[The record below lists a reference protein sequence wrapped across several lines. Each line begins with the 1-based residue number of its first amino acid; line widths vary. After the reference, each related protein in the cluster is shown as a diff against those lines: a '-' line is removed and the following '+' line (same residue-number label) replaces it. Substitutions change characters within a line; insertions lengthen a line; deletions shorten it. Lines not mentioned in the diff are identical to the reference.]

1 MKESILFDEF
11 WSHPNKLL
19 ENHIKNM
26 ISVGDE
32 ELDKQVKLYHDIAKL
47 KNNFQ
52 IYIRDTSSDK
62 LDKNHSFLSA
72 YFFLLNSKFDE
83 IPTLFGFLA
92 IVSHHGDAVNL
103 MTLARDANK
112 FFKNSKE
119 LEYWEEVANAAKN
132 IEVYSGLSTK
142 KDEFLDRVEKLRQ
155 YLILL
160 QYRYKFTYED
170 FINFK
175 SLYSNLVYSDKF
187 EAIFNEP
194 RQENKQIPLCELE
207 QYISKLAE
215 KSDDEKPNKRDTF
228 RNFVLNN
235 FDENYKLFTLTAPT
249 GYGKTLTALNFTLKF
264 NKSRIIYTLPFTSI
278 IDQTYDIIAKIYKN
292 SDISVSK
299 AHHKTTID
307 EENLTEEDR
316 YSKIKFLM
324 ESFSGEINVTTL
336 YQLIFALFG
345 NKNKDNVKFNQL
357 KNSVVII
364 DEAQAIPYNFRK
376 DFILL
381 CEIISQRLGTIFIFM
396 SATMPVIKS
405 ENFKEISNLEYFSKQ
420 DRYVIKWLDIGGE
433 EGFLEKICE
442 TARDK
447 NTLVVVNTIKKAQ
460 ELFVKLK
467 DKFSCFCLNGYMYD
481 EHKRATIEAVK
492 RAINT
497 NKDDPLASKILLIST
512 QSIEAG
518 VDLDFDVGFREVS
531 PISSII
537 QTAGRVNRHFGKIR
551 GELYVFPEI
560 SKFTNLIYGDL
571 YKVSGAILEDF
582 RRKEVRESEILE
594 ISNSFFQKVS
604 AQLERDMDES
614 DIGKRIKKLEFE
626 DINEEIKKVMDD
638 NCKQT
643 LIIEAKENFI
653 KDFEAEIFEIKN
665 TKNNESTDTK
675 KNKFDIRDLLKNH
688 IRKLSK
694 FSINVTFKD
703 MDKLTPNLKQI
714 RGLKDMFYLPFGS
727 PYFYSTDYGL
737 KKDTNLDITDEV
749 FD

>member
-26 ISVGDE
+26 ISPSDE

-52 IYIRDTSSDK
+52 IYIRDTSNDK
-62 LDKNHSFLSA
+62 LDKNHSLLSA

-83 IPTLFGFLA
+83 IPTIFGFLA
-92 IVSHHGDAVNL
+92 IVSHHGDILNL
-103 MTLARDANK
+103 DRLVREDNK
-112 FFKNSKE
+112 FLGDNFENSKE
-119 LEYWEEVANAAKN
+119 LKYWDEVADAAKN
-132 IEVYSGLSTK
+132 IKIYSRLSTS
-142 KDEFLDRVEKLRQ
+142 KDEFLKKAMSLQIFSCR
-155 YLILL
+155 LI
-160 QYRYKFTYED
+160 YRNFTYKD
-170 FINFK
+170 FIDFK

-187 EAIFNEP
+187 EAIFNTP
-194 RQENKQIPLCELE
+194 KQETKDIPIDVLE
-207 QYISKLAE
+207 
-215 KSDDEKPNKRDTF
+215 SDIQSLPPNKKRDEF
-228 RNFVLNN
+228 RKFVLNN

-249 GYGKTLTALNFTLKF
+249 GYGKTLTALNFALKF
-264 NKSRIIYTLPFTSI
+264 NKSRIIYALPFTSI
-278 IDQTYDIIAKIYKN
+278 IDQTYDIIVKIYEN

-307 EENLTEEDR
+307 EENLTEDDR

-364 DEAQAIPYNFRK
+364 DEAQAIPYKFRK

-420 DRYVIKWLDIGGE
+420 DRYVIKWLDVSGE
-433 EGFLEKICE
+433 DGLLEKICE
-442 TARDK
+442 TASDK

-460 ELFVKLK
+460 ELFVKLR

-481 EHKRATIEAVK
+481 DHKRAVIEAV
-492 RAINT
+492 RCAIDKS
-497 NKDDPLASKILLIST
+497 KDDPLASKILLIST

-518 VDLDFDVGFREVS
+518 VDLDFNVGFREVS

-537 QTAGRVNRHFGKIR
+537 QTAGRVNRHFGEIR

-571 YKVSGAILEDF
+571 QKVSKAILEIF
-582 RRKEVRESEILE
+582 KQREVRESEILE
-594 ISNSFFQKVS
+594 ISNLYFQKIS
-604 AQLERDMDES
+604 DQLENLYIES
-614 DIGKRIKKLEFE
+614 EIKKLEFE
-626 DINEEIKKVMDD
+626 NINQKIEEIMKD
-638 NCKQT
+638 NHKQT

-665 TKNNESTDTK
+665 SPNDEFT
-675 KNKFDIRDLLKNH
+675 IRDILKNH

-694 FSINVTFKD
+694 FSINVTLKD
-703 MDKLTPNLKQI
+703 KEKLLPNLRQI

-727 PYFYSTDYGL
+727 SYFYSDDYGL

>member
-26 ISVGDE
+26 ISPDDD

-52 IYIRDTSSDK
+52 IYIRDTSNDK
-62 LDKNHSFLSA
+62 LDKNHSLLSA

-92 IVSHHGDAVNL
+92 IVSHHGDVVNL
-103 MTLARDANK
+103 MTLAREANK
-112 FFKNSKE
+112 FFKNQKE
-119 LEYWEEVANAAKN
+119 LEQWDEVAGAAKN
-132 IEVYSGLSTK
+132 IKIYSELSTK
-142 KDEFLDRVEKLRQ
+142 KDEFLDRAEKLRQ
-155 YLILL
+155 YLVLS
-160 QYRYKFTYED
+160 QYRHKFTYED

-175 SLYSNLVYSDKF
+175 SLYSNLIYSDKF
-187 EAIFNEP
+187 EAIFSMPKQQSKDIPIDVLESDIQNLPPNE
-194 RQENKQIPLCELE
+194 
-207 QYISKLAE
+207 
-215 KSDDEKPNKRDTF
+215 KRDAF

-249 GYGKTLTALNFTLKF
+249 GYGKTLTALNFALKF
-264 NKSRIIYTLPFTSI
+264 NKPRIIYALPFTSI
-278 IDQTYDIIAKIYKN
+278 IDQTYDIVAKIYKN
-292 SDISVSK
+292 SDILVSK
-299 AHHKTTID
+299 AHHKTTIG
-307 EENLTEEDR
+307 EENLTDEDR

-405 ENFKEISNLEYFSKQ
+405 ENFKEISNLDYFSKQ

-433 EGFLEKICE
+433 DELLEKICE
-442 TARDK
+442 AASDK

-460 ELFVKLK
+460 ELFTKLR

-481 EHKRATIEAVK
+481 DHKRATIEAV
-492 RAINT
+492 RCAID
-497 NKDDPLASKILLIST
+497 KSKVDPLASKILLIST

-537 QTAGRVNRHFGKIR
+537 QTAGRVNRHFR
-551 GELYVFPEI
+551 ATSGELYVFPEI

-571 YKVSGAILEDF
+571 YKVSGAILSDF
-582 RRKEVRESEILE
+582 KQKEVRESKILE
-594 ISNSFFQKVS
+594 ISNLYFQKIS
-604 AQLERDMDES
+604 NQLENLH
-614 DIGKRIKKLEFE
+614 IKSEIEKLEFE
-626 DINEEIKKVMDD
+626 NINQKIEDIMND
-638 NCKQT
+638 NYKQT
-643 LIIEAKENFI
+643 IIIEPEENFI
-653 KDFEAEIFEIKN
+653 KDFEAKIFEIKN
-665 TKNNESTDTK
+665 SPNE
-675 KNKFDIRDLLKNH
+675 KFTIRDLFKNH

-694 FSINVTFKD
+694 FSINVALKD
-703 MDKLTPNLKQI
+703 MNKLMPNLKQI
-714 RGLKDMFYLPFGS
+714 NGLKDMFYLPFGS
-727 PYFYSTDYGL
+727 SYFYSAECGL

>member
-1 MKESILFDEF
+1 MMKESILFDEF

-26 ISVGDE
+26 ISPNDE
-32 ELDKQVKLYHDIAKL
+32 ELDRQVKLYHDIAKL

-52 IYIRDTSSDK
+52 IYIRDTSNDK
-62 LDKNHSFLSA
+62 LDKNHSLLSA

-83 IPTLFGFLA
+83 ILTLFGFLA
-92 IVSHHGDAVNL
+92 IVSHHGDVVNL
-103 MTLARDANK
+103 MTLAREANK
-112 FFKNSKE
+112 FFKNQKE
-119 LEYWEEVANAAKN
+119 LEQWDEVASAAKN
-132 IEVYSGLSTK
+132 IKIYSGLSTK
-142 KDEFLDRVEKLRQ
+142 KDEFLDRAEKLRQ
-155 YLILL
+155 YLVLS
-160 QYRYKFTYED
+160 QYRDKFTYED

-175 SLYSNLVYSDKF
+175 SLYSNLIYSDKF
-187 EAIFNEP
+187 EAIFSMPKQQTKDIPIGVLESDIKNLPPNE
-194 RQENKQIPLCELE
+194 
-207 QYISKLAE
+207 
-215 KSDDEKPNKRDTF
+215 KRDAF

-235 FDENYKLFTLTAPT
+235 FDKERKLFTLTAPT
-249 GYGKTLTALNFTLKF
+249 GYGKTLTALNFALKF
-264 NKSRIIYTLPFTSI
+264 NKSRIIYALPFTSI
-278 IDQTYDIIAKIYKN
+278 IDQTYDIVAKIYKN
-292 SDISVSK
+292 SDILVSK
-299 AHHKTTID
+299 AHHKTTIG

-405 ENFKEISNLEYFSKQ
+405 ENFKEISNLDYFSKQ

-433 EGFLEKICE
+433 DELLEKICE
-442 TARDK
+442 AASDK

-460 ELFVKLK
+460 ELFTKLR

-481 EHKRATIEAVK
+481 DHKRATIEAV
-492 RAINT
+492 RCAIG
-497 NKDDPLASKILLIST
+497 KSKVDPLASKILLIST

-518 VDLDFDVGFREVS
+518 VDLDFDIGFREVS

-537 QTAGRVNRHFGKIR
+537 QTAGRVNRHFGATR

-571 YKVSGAILEDF
+571 YKVSGAILSDLKQ
-582 RRKEVRESEILE
+582 KEVQESEILE
-594 ISNSFFQKVS
+594 ISNLYFQKIS
-604 AQLERDMDES
+604 NQLENLH
-614 DIGKRIKKLEFE
+614 IKSEIEKLEFE
-626 DINEEIKKVMDD
+626 NINQKIEDIMND
-638 NCKQT
+638 NYKQT
-643 LIIEAKENFI
+643 IIIEPEENFI
-653 KDFEAEIFEIKN
+653 KDFEAKIFEIKN
-665 TKNNESTDTK
+665 SPNE
-675 KNKFDIRDLLKNH
+675 KFTIRDLFKNH

-694 FSINVTFKD
+694 FSINVTLKD
-703 MDKLTPNLKQI
+703 MNKLMPNLKQI
-714 RGLKDMFYLPFGS
+714 DGLKDMFYLPFGS
-727 PYFYSTDYGL
+727 SYFYSAEYGL

>member
-26 ISVGDE
+26 ISAGDE

-52 IYIRDTSSDK
+52 IYIRDTSNDK
-62 LDKNHSFLSA
+62 LDKNHSLLSA

-103 MTLARDANK
+103 MMLAREANK

-132 IEVYSGLSTK
+132 TQVYFGLSTK
-142 KDEFLDRVEKLRQ
+142 KDEFLDRAEKIRQ

-187 EAIFNEP
+187 EAIFSIP
-194 RQENKQIPLCELE
+194 KQEIKDIPIGVLE
-207 QYISKLAE
+207 
-215 KSDDEKPNKRDTF
+215 SDIQTLPPNKKRDEF

-235 FDENYKLFTLTAPT
+235 FDENHKLFTLTAPT
-249 GYGKTLTALNFTLKF
+249 GYGKTLTALNFALKF
-264 NKSRIIYTLPFTSI
+264 NKSRIIYVLPFTSI

-381 CEIISQRLGTIFIFM
+381 CEIISRRLGTIFIFM

-420 DRYVIKWLDIGGE
+420 DRYVIKWLDISGE
-433 EGFLEKICE
+433 EDLLKKICE

-460 ELFVKLK
+460 ELFAKLR

-481 EHKRATIEAVK
+481 DHKHATIEAVR

-497 NKDDPLASKILLIST
+497 NKNDPLASKILLIST

-537 QTAGRVNRHFGKIR
+537 QTAGRVNRHFGEIR

-571 YKVSGAILEDF
+571 QKVSKAILEIF
-582 RRKEVRESEILE
+582 KQREVRESEILE
-594 ISNSFFQKVS
+594 ISNFYFQKIS
-604 AQLERDMDES
+604 DQLENLYIQSE
-614 DIGKRIKKLEFE
+614 IKKLEFE
-626 DINEEIKKVMDD
+626 NINHKIEEVMKD
-638 NCKQT
+638 NHKQT
-643 LIIEAKENFI
+643 LIIEPEENFI
-653 KDFEAEIFEIKN
+653 KDFEAKIIEIKN
-665 TKNNESTDTK
+665 SQNNEFT
-675 KNKFDIRDLLKNH
+675 IRDILKNH

-703 MDKLTPNLKQI
+703 KEKLLPNLRQI

-727 PYFYSTDYGL
+727 SYFYSADYGL
-737 KKDTNLDITDEV
+737 KKDINLDITDEV

>member
-26 ISVGDE
+26 ISPNDE
-32 ELDKQVKLYHDIAKL
+32 ELDRQVKLYHDIAKL

-52 IYIRDTSSDK
+52 IYIRDTSNDK
-62 LDKNHSFLSA
+62 LDKNHSLLSA

-83 IPTLFGFLA
+83 VPTIFGFLA
-92 IVSHHGDAVNL
+92 IVSHHGDVVNL
-103 MTLARDANK
+103 MTLAREANK
-112 FFKNSKE
+112 FFKNQKE
-119 LEYWEEVANAAKN
+119 LEQWDELAGAAKN
-132 IEVYSGLSTK
+132 IKIYSGLSTK
-142 KDEFLDRVEKLRQ
+142 KDEFLDRAEKLRQ
-155 YLILL
+155 YLVLS
-160 QYRYKFTYED
+160 QYRHKFTYED

-175 SLYSNLVYSDKF
+175 SLYSNLIYSDKF
-187 EAIFNEP
+187 EAIFSMPKQQTKNIPIDVLESDIQNLSPNE
-194 RQENKQIPLCELE
+194 
-207 QYISKLAE
+207 
-215 KSDDEKPNKRDTF
+215 KRDAF

-249 GYGKTLTALNFTLKF
+249 GYGKTLTALNFALKF
-264 NKSRIIYTLPFTSI
+264 NKPRIIYALPFTSI
-278 IDQTYDIIAKIYKN
+278 IDQTYDIVAKIYKN
-292 SDISVSK
+292 SDILVSK
-299 AHHKTTID
+299 AHHKTTIG

-405 ENFKEISNLEYFSKQ
+405 ENFKEISNLDYFSKQ

-433 EGFLEKICE
+433 DELLEKICE
-442 TARDK
+442 AASDK

-460 ELFVKLK
+460 ELFAKLR
-467 DKFSCFCLNGYMYD
+467 DKFNCFCLNGYMYD
-481 EHKRATIEAVK
+481 DHKRATIEAV
-492 RAINT
+492 RCAV
-497 NKDDPLASKILLIST
+497 NKSKVDPLASKILLIST

-518 VDLDFDVGFREVS
+518 VDLDFDIGFREVS

-537 QTAGRVNRHFGKIR
+537 QTAGRVNRHFGATR
-551 GELYVFPEI
+551 GELYVFSEI

-571 YKVSGAILEDF
+571 YKVSGAILGDLKQ
-582 RRKEVRESEILE
+582 KEVRESEILE
-594 ISNSFFQKVS
+594 ISNLYFQKIS
-604 AQLERDMDES
+604 NQLENLH
-614 DIGKRIKKLEFE
+614 IKSEIEKLEFE
-626 DINEEIKKVMDD
+626 NINQKIEDIMND
-638 NCKQT
+638 NYKQT
-643 LIIEAKENFI
+643 IIIEPEENFI
-653 KDFEAEIFEIKN
+653 KDFEAKIFEIKN
-665 TKNNESTDTK
+665 SPNE
-675 KNKFDIRDLLKNH
+675 KFTIRDLFKNH

-694 FSINVTFKD
+694 FSINVALKD
-703 MDKLTPNLKQI
+703 MNKLMPNLKQI
-714 RGLKDMFYLPFGS
+714 NGLKDMFYLPFGS
-727 PYFYSTDYGL
+727 SYFYSAECGL
-737 KKDTNLDITDEV
+737 KKDTNLDITDEI

>member
-26 ISVGDE
+26 ISPDDDE
-32 ELDKQVKLYHDIAKL
+32 LGKQVKLYHDIAKL

-52 IYIRDTSSDK
+52 IYIRDTSNDK
-62 LDKNHSFLSA
+62 LDKNHSLLSA

-83 IPTLFGFLA
+83 VPTLFGFLA
-92 IVSHHGDAVNL
+92 IVSHHGNVVNL
-103 MTLARDANK
+103 MTLAREANK
-112 FFKNSKE
+112 FFKNQKE
-119 LEYWEEVANAAKN
+119 LEQWDEVAGAAKN
-132 IEVYSGLSTK
+132 IKIYSGLSTK
-142 KDEFLDRVEKLRQ
+142 KDEFLDRAEKLRQ
-155 YLILL
+155 YLVLS
-160 QYRYKFTYED
+160 QYRHKFTYED

-175 SLYSNLVYSDKF
+175 SLYSNLIYSDKF
-187 EAIFNEP
+187 EAIFSMP
-194 RQENKQIPLCELE
+194 KQQTKDMPIDVLE
-207 QYISKLAE
+207 ASIKNLP
-215 KSDDEKPNKRDTF
+215 PNKKRDVF

-235 FDENYKLFTLTAPT
+235 FGENYKLFTLTAPT
-249 GYGKTLTALNFTLKF
+249 GYGKTLTALNFALKF
-264 NKSRIIYTLPFTSI
+264 NKPRIIYALPFTSI
-278 IDQTYDIIAKIYKN
+278 IDQTYDIVAKIYKN
-292 SDISVSK
+292 SDILVSK

-405 ENFKEISNLEYFSKQ
+405 ENFKEISNLDYFSKQ

-433 EGFLEKICE
+433 DELLEKICE
-442 TARDK
+442 AASDK

-460 ELFVKLK
+460 ELFAKLR
-467 DKFSCFCLNGYMYD
+467 DKFNCFCLNGYMYD
-481 EHKRATIEAVK
+481 DHKRATIEAV
-492 RAINT
+492 RCAV
-497 NKDDPLASKILLIST
+497 NKSKVDPLASKILLIST

-537 QTAGRVNRHFGKIR
+537 QTAGRINRHFGATR

-571 YKVSGAILEDF
+571 YKVSGAILSDLKQ
-582 RRKEVRESEILE
+582 KEVRESEILE
-594 ISNSFFQKVS
+594 ISNLFFQKIS
-604 AQLERDMDES
+604 NQLENLH
-614 DIGKRIKKLEFE
+614 IKSEIEKLEFE
-626 DINEEIKKVMDD
+626 NINQKIEDIMND
-638 NCKQT
+638 NYKQT
-643 LIIEAKENFI
+643 IIIEPKENFI
-653 KDFEAEIFEIKN
+653 KDFEAKIFEIKN
-665 TKNNESTDTK
+665 SPNE
-675 KNKFDIRDLLKNH
+675 KFTIRDLFKNH

-694 FSINVTFKD
+694 FSINVALKD
-703 MDKLTPNLKQI
+703 MNKLMLNLKQI
-714 RGLKDMFYLPFGS
+714 NGLKDMFYLPFGLS
-727 PYFYSTDYGL
+727 YFYSAECGL

>member
-26 ISVGDE
+26 ISAGDE

-52 IYIRDTSSDK
+52 IYIRDTSNDK
-62 LDKNHSFLSA
+62 LDKNHSLLSA
-72 YFFLLNSKFDE
+72 YFFILNSKFDE

-103 MTLARDANK
+103 MTLAREANK

-132 IEVYSGLSTK
+132 TQVYSGLSIK
-142 KDEFLDRVEKLRQ
+142 KDEFLYRAERLRQ

-160 QYRYKFTYED
+160 QYRYKFTYSD

-187 EAIFNEP
+187 EAIFSMP
-194 RQENKQIPLCELE
+194 KQETKNIPIDALEGNIKTLPPNK
-207 QYISKLAE
+207 
-215 KSDDEKPNKRDTF
+215 KRDTF

-235 FDENYKLFTLTAPT
+235 FGENHKLFTLTAPT
-249 GYGKTLTALNFTLKF
+249 GYGKTLTALNFALKF

-307 EENLTEEDR
+307 EENLTEDDR

-345 NKNKDNVKFNQL
+345 NKNKDNVKFNRL

-433 EGFLEKICE
+433 EGLLEKICE

-571 YKVSGAILEDF
+571 QKVSKAILEIF
-582 RRKEVRESEILE
+582 KQREVRESEILE
-594 ISNSFFQKVS
+594 ISNLYFQKIS
-604 AQLERDMDES
+604 DQLENLYIQSE
-614 DIGKRIKKLEFE
+614 IKKLEFE
-626 DINEEIKKVMDD
+626 NINQKIEEIMDD

-653 KDFEAEIFEIKN
+653 KNFEAKILEIKN
-665 TKNNESTDTK
+665 SQNDEFT
-675 KNKFDIRDLLKNH
+675 IRDLLKNY

-694 FSINVTFKD
+694 FSINVTLKD
-703 MDKLTPNLKQI
+703 KEKLTPNLKQI

-727 PYFYSTDYGL
+727 YYFYSADYGL
-737 KKDTNLDITDEV
+737 KKDTNLDTLDEV

>member
-26 ISVGDE
+26 ISPDE
-32 ELDKQVKLYHDIAKL
+32 DELGKQVKLYHDIAKL

-52 IYIRDTSSDK
+52 IYIRDTSNDK
-62 LDKNHSFLSA
+62 LDKNHSLLSA

-92 IVSHHGDAVNL
+92 IVSHHGNVVNL
-103 MTLARDANK
+103 MTLAREANK
-112 FFKNSKE
+112 FFKNQKE
-119 LEYWEEVANAAKN
+119 LEQWEEVAGAAKN
-132 IEVYSGLSTK
+132 IKIYSGLSTK
-142 KDEFLDRVEKLRQ
+142 KDEFLDRAKKLRQ
-155 YLILL
+155 YLVLS
-160 QYRYKFTYED
+160 QYRHKFTYED

-175 SLYSNLVYSDKF
+175 NIYSNLIYSDKF
-187 EAIFNEP
+187 EAIFSMPKQESKDIPIDVLESDIQNLSPNE
-194 RQENKQIPLCELE
+194 
-207 QYISKLAE
+207 
-215 KSDDEKPNKRDTF
+215 KRDAF
-228 RNFVLNN
+228 RKFVLNN
-235 FDENYKLFTLTAPT
+235 FDEERKLFTLTAPT
-249 GYGKTLTALNFTLKF
+249 GYGKTLTALNFALKF
-264 NKSRIIYTLPFTSI
+264 NKPRIIYALPFTSI
-278 IDQTYDIIAKIYKN
+278 IDQTYDIVAKIYKS
-292 SDISVSK
+292 SDILVTK

-307 EENLTEEDR
+307 EENLTKEDR

-381 CEIISQRLGTIFIFM
+381 CEIISQRLDTIFIFM

-405 ENFKEISNLEYFSKQ
+405 ENFKEISNLDYFTKQ

-433 EGFLEKICE
+433 YELLEKICE
-442 TARDK
+442 AASDK

-460 ELFVKLK
+460 ELFTKLR
-467 DKFSCFCLNGYMYD
+467 DKFNCFCLNGYMYD
-481 EHKRATIEAVK
+481 DHKRATIEAV
-492 RAINT
+492 RCAID
-497 NKDDPLASKILLIST
+497 KSKVDPLASKILLIST

-518 VDLDFDVGFREVS
+518 VDLDFDIGFREVS

-537 QTAGRVNRHFGKIR
+537 QTAGRVNRHFGATR

-571 YKVSGAILEDF
+571 YKVSGTILGDLKQ
-582 RRKEVRESEILE
+582 KEVQESEILE
-594 ISNSFFQKVS
+594 ISNLYFQKIS
-604 AQLERDMDES
+604 NQLENLH
-614 DIGKRIKKLEFE
+614 IKSEIEKLEFE
-626 DINEEIKKVMDD
+626 NINQKIEDIMND
-638 NCKQT
+638 NYKQT
-643 LIIEAKENFI
+643 IIIEPEENFI
-653 KDFEAEIFEIKN
+653 KDFEAKIFEIKN
-665 TKNNESTDTK
+665 SPNE
-675 KNKFDIRDLLKNH
+675 KFTIRDLFKNH
-688 IRKLSK
+688 IRKLPE
-694 FSINVTFKD
+694 FSINIALKD
-703 MDKLTPNLKQI
+703 MNKLMPNLKQI
-714 RGLKDMFYLPFGS
+714 NGLKDMFYLPFGS
-727 PYFYSTDYGL
+727 SYFYSAECGL

>member
-1 MKESILFDEF
+1 MMKEPILFDEF

-26 ISVGDE
+26 ISPDDDE
-32 ELDKQVKLYHDIAKL
+32 LGKQVKLFHDIAKL
-47 KNNFQ
+47 KNHFQ
-52 IYIRDTSSDK
+52 IYIRDTSNDK
-62 LDKNHSFLSA
+62 LDKNHSLLSA

-83 IPTLFGFLA
+83 ISTLFGFLA
-92 IVSHHGDAVNL
+92 IVSHHGDVVNL
-103 MTLARDANK
+103 MTLAREANK
-112 FFKNSKE
+112 FFKNQKE
-119 LEYWEEVANAAKN
+119 LERWDEVANATKN
-132 IEVYSGLSTK
+132 IKIYSGLSTK
-142 KDEFLDRVEKLRQ
+142 KDEFLDRAEKLRQ
-155 YLILL
+155 YLVLS
-160 QYRYKFTYED
+160 QYRHKFTYED

-175 SLYSNLVYSDKF
+175 SLYSNLIYSDKF
-187 EAIFNEP
+187 EAIFSMAKQQTKDIPIDVLESDIQNLPPNE
-194 RQENKQIPLCELE
+194 
-207 QYISKLAE
+207 
-215 KSDDEKPNKRDTF
+215 KRDTF

-249 GYGKTLTALNFTLKF
+249 GYGKTLTALNFALKF
-264 NKSRIIYTLPFTSI
+264 NKSRIIYALPFTSI
-278 IDQTYDIIAKIYKN
+278 IDQTYDIVAKIYKN
-292 SDISVSK
+292 SDILVSK
-299 AHHKTTID
+299 AHHKTTIG
-307 EENLTEEDR
+307 EENLTKEDR

-405 ENFKEISNLEYFSKQ
+405 ENFKEISNLDYFSKQ

-433 EGFLEKICE
+433 DELLEKICE
-442 TARDK
+442 TASDK

-460 ELFVKLK
+460 ELFTKLR

-481 EHKRATIEAVK
+481 DHKRATIEAV
-492 RAINT
+492 RCAID
-497 NKDDPLASKILLIST
+497 KSKVDPLASKILLIST

-518 VDLDFDVGFREVS
+518 VDLDFDIGFREVS

-537 QTAGRVNRHFGKIR
+537 QTAGRVNRHFGEIC

-571 YKVSGAILEDF
+571 YKVSGAILSDLKQ
-582 RRKEVRESEILE
+582 KEVRESEILE
-594 ISNSFFQKVS
+594 ISNLYFQKIS
-604 AQLERDMDES
+604 NQLENLH
-614 DIGKRIKKLEFE
+614 IKSEIEKLEFE
-626 DINEEIKKVMDD
+626 NINQKIEDIMND
-638 NCKQT
+638 NYKQT
-643 LIIEAKENFI
+643 LIIEPEENFI
-653 KDFEAEIFEIKN
+653 KNFEAKIFEIKN
-665 TKNNESTDTK
+665 SPNE
-675 KNKFDIRDLLKNH
+675 KFTIRDLFKNH

-694 FSINVTFKD
+694 FSINVTLKD
-703 MDKLTPNLKQI
+703 MNKLMPNLKQI
-714 RGLKDMFYLPFGS
+714 NGLKDIFYLPFGS
-727 PYFYSTDYGL
+727 SYFYSAECGL
-737 KKDTNLDITDEV
+737 KKDTNLDIEDEV

>member
-26 ISVGDE
+26 ISADDE
-32 ELDKQVKLYHDIAKL
+32 ELSKQVKLFHDIAKL

-52 IYIRDTSSDK
+52 IYIRDTSNDK
-62 LDKNHSFLSA
+62 LDKNHSLLSA

-92 IVSHHGDAVNL
+92 IVSHHGDVVNL
-103 MTLARDANK
+103 MTLAREANK
-112 FFKNSKE
+112 FFKNQKE
-119 LEYWEEVANAAKN
+119 LEQWDEVANAAKN
-132 IEVYSGLSTK
+132 IKIYSGLSTK

-155 YLILL
+155 YLILS
-160 QYRYKFTYED
+160 QYRHKFTYED

-175 SLYSNLVYSDKF
+175 SLYSNLIYSDKF
-187 EAIFNEP
+187 EAIFSMPRRESKDIPIDVLESDIKNLPPNE
-194 RQENKQIPLCELE
+194 
-207 QYISKLAE
+207 
-215 KSDDEKPNKRDTF
+215 KRDAF
-228 RNFVLNN
+228 RKFVLNN
-235 FDENYKLFTLTAPT
+235 FDKERKLFTLTAPT
-249 GYGKTLTALNFTLKF
+249 GYGKTLTALNFALKF
-264 NKSRIIYTLPFTSI
+264 NKSRIIYALPFTSI
-278 IDQTYDIIAKIYKN
+278 IDQTYDIVVKIYKN
-292 SDISVSK
+292 SDILVSK

-307 EENLTEEDR
+307 EENLTKEDR

-405 ENFKEISNLEYFSKQ
+405 ENFKEISNLDYFSKQ

-433 EGFLEKICE
+433 DELLEKICE
-442 TARDK
+442 SASDK

-460 ELFVKLK
+460 ELFTKLR

-481 EHKRATIEAVK
+481 DHKRATIEAV
-492 RAINT
+492 RCAID
-497 NKDDPLASKILLIST
+497 KSKVDPLASKILLIST

-518 VDLDFDVGFREVS
+518 VDLDFDIGFREVS

-537 QTAGRVNRHFGKIR
+537 QTAGRVNRHFGEIC

-571 YKVSGAILEDF
+571 YKVSGTILSDLKQ
-582 RRKEVRESEILE
+582 KEVRESEILE
-594 ISNSFFQKVS
+594 ISNLYFQKIS
-604 AQLERDMDES
+604 NQLENLH
-614 DIGKRIKKLEFE
+614 IKSEIEKLEFE
-626 DINEEIKKVMDD
+626 NINQKIEDIMND
-638 NCKQT
+638 NYKQT
-643 LIIEAKENFI
+643 LIIEPEENFI
-653 KDFEAEIFEIKN
+653 KDFEAKIFEIKN
-665 TKNNESTDTK
+665 SPNE
-675 KNKFDIRDLLKNH
+675 KFTIRDLFKNH

-694 FSINVTFKD
+694 FSINVALKD
-703 MDKLTPNLKQI
+703 MNKLMPNLKQI
-714 RGLKDMFYLPFGS
+714 NGLKDMFYLPFGS
-727 PYFYSTDYGL
+727 SYFYSAECGL

>member
-19 ENHIKNM
+19 EDHIKNM
-26 ISVGDE
+26 ISPGDE

-52 IYIRDTSSDK
+52 IYIRDTSNDK

-83 IPTLFGFLA
+83 IPTIFGFLA
-92 IVSHHGDAVNL
+92 IVSHHSDAINL

-119 LEYWEEVANAAKN
+119 LEYWDEVAGAAKN
-132 IEVYSGLSTK
+132 INIYLGLSTK
-142 KDEFLDRVEKLRQ
+142 KDEFLDRAEKLRQ

-160 QYRYKFTYED
+160 QYKHKFTYED

-187 EAIFNEP
+187 EAIFSMP
-194 RQENKQIPLCELE
+194 KQETKDIPVDVLE
-207 QYISKLAE
+207 
-215 KSDDEKPNKRDTF
+215 SDIKTLPPNKKRDEF

-235 FDENYKLFTLTAPT
+235 FDKNFKLFTLTAPT
-249 GYGKTLTALNFTLKF
+249 GYGKTLTALNFALKF
-264 NKSRIIYTLPFTSI
+264 NKSRIIYALPFTSI
-278 IDQTYDIIAKIYKN
+278 IDQTYGIIAKIYKN

-307 EENLTEEDR
+307 EENLTEDDR

-405 ENFKEISNLEYFSKQ
+405 ENFKEISNLDYFSKQ
-420 DRYVIKWLDIGGE
+420 DRYVIKWLDISGE
-433 EGFLEKICE
+433 EELLEKICE

-447 NTLVVVNTIKKAQ
+447 NTLVVVNTIEKAQ
-460 ELFVKLK
+460 ELFVKLR
-467 DKFSCFCLNGYMYD
+467 DKFTCFCLNGYMYD
-481 EHKRATIEAVK
+481 DHKRATIEAV
-492 RAINT
+492 RCAIDKS
-497 NKDDPLASKILLIST
+497 KDDPLASKILLIST

-537 QTAGRVNRHFGKIR
+537 QTAGRVNRHFGEIS

-571 YKVSGAILEDF
+571 YKVSGTILEDF

-594 ISNSFFQKVS
+594 ISNLYFQKIS
-604 AQLERDMDES
+604 NQLENLYIES
-614 DIGKRIKKLEFE
+614 EIKKLEFE
-626 DINEEIKKVMDD
+626 NINQKIEEIMDD

-643 LIIEAKENFI
+643 LIIEPEANFI
-653 KDFEAEIFEIKN
+653 KDFEDKILEIKN
-665 TKNNESTDTK
+665 SPNDEFT
-675 KNKFDIRDLLKNH
+675 IRDILKNH

-694 FSINVTFKD
+694 FSINVTLKD
-703 MDKLTPNLKQI
+703 KEKLLPNLRQI

-727 PYFYSTDYGL
+727 SYFYSDDYGL

>member
-1 MKESILFDEF
+1 MMKESILFDEF

-19 ENHIKNM
+19 EHHIKNM
-26 ISVGDE
+26 ISPDDDE
-32 ELDKQVKLYHDIAKL
+32 LGKQVKLYHDIAKL

-52 IYIRDTSSDK
+52 IYIRDTSNDK
-62 LDKNHSFLSA
+62 LDKNHSLLSA

-83 IPTLFGFLA
+83 ILTLFGFLA
-92 IVSHHGDAVNL
+92 IVSHHGDVVNL
-103 MTLARDANK
+103 MTLAREANK
-112 FFKNSKE
+112 FFKNQKE
-119 LEYWEEVANAAKN
+119 LEQWDEVAGAAKN
-132 IEVYSGLSTK
+132 IKIYSGLSTK
-142 KDEFLDRVEKLRQ
+142 KDEFLDRAEKLRQ
-155 YLILL
+155 YLVLS
-160 QYRYKFTYED
+160 QYRHKFTYED

-175 SLYSNLVYSDKF
+175 SLYSNLIYSDKF
-187 EAIFNEP
+187 EAIFSMPKQQTKNIPIDVLESDIQNLSPNE
-194 RQENKQIPLCELE
+194 
-207 QYISKLAE
+207 
-215 KSDDEKPNKRDTF
+215 KRDAF

-249 GYGKTLTALNFTLKF
+249 GYGKTLTALNFALKF
-264 NKSRIIYTLPFTSI
+264 NKPRIIYALPFTSI
-278 IDQTYDIIAKIYKN
+278 IDQTYDIVAKIYKN
-292 SDISVSK
+292 SDILVSK
-299 AHHKTTID
+299 AHHKTTIG

-405 ENFKEISNLEYFSKQ
+405 EKFKEISNLDYFSKQ

-433 EGFLEKICE
+433 DELLEKICE
-442 TARDK
+442 AASDK

-460 ELFVKLK
+460 ELFAKLR
-467 DKFSCFCLNGYMYD
+467 DKFNCFCLNGYMYD
-481 EHKRATIEAVK
+481 DHKRATIEAV
-492 RAINT
+492 RCAID
-497 NKDDPLASKILLIST
+497 KSKVDPLASKILLIST

-518 VDLDFDVGFREVS
+518 VDLDFDIGFREVS

-537 QTAGRVNRHFGKIR
+537 QTAGRVNRHFGATR

-571 YKVSGAILEDF
+571 YKVSGAILSDLKQ
-582 RRKEVRESEILE
+582 KEVQESEILE
-594 ISNSFFQKVS
+594 ISNLYFQKIS
-604 AQLERDMDES
+604 NQLENLH
-614 DIGKRIKKLEFE
+614 IKSEIEKLEFE
-626 DINEEIKKVMDD
+626 NINQKIEDIMND
-638 NCKQT
+638 NYKQT
-643 LIIEAKENFI
+643 IIIEPEENFI
-653 KDFEAEIFEIKN
+653 KDFEAKIFEIKN
-665 TKNNESTDTK
+665 SPNE
-675 KNKFDIRDLLKNH
+675 KFTIRDLFKNH

-694 FSINVTFKD
+694 FSINVALKD
-703 MDKLTPNLKQI
+703 MNKLMPNLKQI
-714 RGLKDMFYLPFGS
+714 NGLKDMFYLPFGS
-727 PYFYSTDYGL
+727 SYFYSAECGL
-737 KKDTNLDITDEV
+737 KKDTNLDIEDEV

>member
-1 MKESILFDEF
+1 MKESILFNEF

-26 ISVGDE
+26 IFAGDE

-52 IYIRDTSSDK
+52 IYIRDTSNDK

-112 FFKNSKE
+112 FFKNLKE

-132 IEVYSGLSTK
+132 TQVYSGLSTK
-142 KDEFLDRVEKLRQ
+142 KDEFLDRAEKLRQ

-160 QYRYKFTYED
+160 QYRYKFTYSD

-187 EAIFNEP
+187 EAIFNTP
-194 RQENKQIPLCELE
+194 KQETKDIPIDVLE
-207 QYISKLAE
+207 
-215 KSDDEKPNKRDTF
+215 SDIQSLPPNKKRDEF

-249 GYGKTLTALNFTLKF
+249 GYGKTLTALNFALKF
-264 NKSRIIYTLPFTSI
+264 NKSRIIYALPFTSI

-299 AHHKTTID
+299 AHHKTTIG
-307 EENLTEEDR
+307 EENLTKEDR

-324 ESFSGEINVTTL
+324 ESFSGEINITTL

-420 DRYVIKWLDIGGE
+420 DRYVIKWLDISGE
-433 EGFLEKICE
+433 EGLLEKICE

-460 ELFVKLK
+460 ELFVKLR
-467 DKFSCFCLNGYMYD
+467 DKFTCFCLNGYMYD
-481 EHKRATIEAVK
+481 DHKRATIEAV
-492 RAINT
+492 RCAIDKS
-497 NKDDPLASKILLIST
+497 KDDPLASKILLIST

-537 QTAGRVNRHFGKIR
+537 QTAGRVNRHFGEIS

-571 YKVSGAILEDF
+571 YKVSGTILEDF

-594 ISNSFFQKVS
+594 ISNLYFQKIS
-604 AQLERDMDES
+604 NQLENLYIES
-614 DIGKRIKKLEFE
+614 EIKKLEFE
-626 DINEEIKKVMDD
+626 NINQKIEEIMDD

-643 LIIEAKENFI
+643 LIIEPEANFI
-653 KDFEAEIFEIKN
+653 KDFEDKILEIKN
-665 TKNNESTDTK
+665 SSNGEFT
-675 KNKFDIRDLLKNH
+675 IRDLLKNH

-703 MDKLTPNLKQI
+703 KEKLTPNLKQI

-727 PYFYSTDYGL
+727 YYFYSTDYGL

>member
-26 ISVGDE
+26 ISPNDE
-32 ELDKQVKLYHDIAKL
+32 ELDRQVKLYHDIAKL

-52 IYIRDTSSDK
+52 IYIRDTSNDK
-62 LDKNHSFLSA
+62 LDKNHSLLSA

-83 IPTLFGFLA
+83 VPTIFGFLA
-92 IVSHHGDAVNL
+92 IVSHHGDVVNL
-103 MTLARDANK
+103 MTLAREANK
-112 FFKNSKE
+112 FFKNQKE
-119 LEYWEEVANAAKN
+119 LEQWDELAGAAKN
-132 IEVYSGLSTK
+132 IKIYSGLSTK
-142 KDEFLDRVEKLRQ
+142 KDEFLDRAEKLRQ
-155 YLILL
+155 YLVLS
-160 QYRYKFTYED
+160 QYRHKFTYED

-175 SLYSNLVYSDKF
+175 SLYSNLIYSDKF
-187 EAIFNEP
+187 EAIFSMPKQQTKNIPIDVLESDIQNLSPNE
-194 RQENKQIPLCELE
+194 
-207 QYISKLAE
+207 
-215 KSDDEKPNKRDTF
+215 KRDAF

-249 GYGKTLTALNFTLKF
+249 GYGKTLTALNFALKF
-264 NKSRIIYTLPFTSI
+264 NKPRIIYALPFTSI
-278 IDQTYDIIAKIYKN
+278 IDQTYDIVAKIYKN
-292 SDISVSK
+292 SDILVSK
-299 AHHKTTID
+299 AHHKTTIG

-405 ENFKEISNLEYFSKQ
+405 ENFKEISNLDYFSKQ

-433 EGFLEKICE
+433 DELLEKICE
-442 TARDK
+442 AASDK

-460 ELFVKLK
+460 ELFTKLR

-481 EHKRATIEAVK
+481 DHKRATIEAV
-492 RAINT
+492 RCAV
-497 NKDDPLASKILLIST
+497 NKSKVDPLASKILLIST

-518 VDLDFDVGFREVS
+518 VDLDFDIGFREVS

-537 QTAGRVNRHFGKIR
+537 QTAGRVNRHFGATR
-551 GELYVFPEI
+551 GELYVFSEI

-571 YKVSGAILEDF
+571 YKVSGAILGDLKQ
-582 RRKEVRESEILE
+582 KEVRESEILE
-594 ISNSFFQKVS
+594 ISNLYFQKIS
-604 AQLERDMDES
+604 NQLENLH
-614 DIGKRIKKLEFE
+614 IKSEIEKLEFE
-626 DINEEIKKVMDD
+626 NINQKIEDIMND
-638 NCKQT
+638 NYKQT
-643 LIIEAKENFI
+643 IIIEPEENFI
-653 KDFEAEIFEIKN
+653 KDFEAKIFEIKN
-665 TKNNESTDTK
+665 SPNE
-675 KNKFDIRDLLKNH
+675 KFTIRDLFKNH
-688 IRKLSK
+688 IRKLPE
-694 FSINVTFKD
+694 FSINVALKD
-703 MDKLTPNLKQI
+703 MNKLMPNLKQI
-714 RGLKDMFYLPFGS
+714 NGLKDMFYLPFGS
-727 PYFYSTDYGL
+727 SYFYSAECGL
-737 KKDTNLDITDEV
+737 KKDTNLDITDEI

>member
-26 ISVGDE
+26 ISPDDDE
-32 ELDKQVKLYHDIAKL
+32 LGKQVKLYHDIAKL

-52 IYIRDTSSDK
+52 IYIRDTSNDK
-62 LDKNHSFLSA
+62 LDKNHSLLSA

-92 IVSHHGDAVNL
+92 IVSHHGNVVNL
-103 MTLARDANK
+103 MTLAREANK
-112 FFKNSKE
+112 FFKNQKE
-119 LEYWEEVANAAKN
+119 LEQWEEVAGAAKN
-132 IEVYSGLSTK
+132 IKIYSGLSTK
-142 KDEFLDRVEKLRQ
+142 KDEFLDRAEKLRQ
-155 YLILL
+155 YLVLS
-160 QYRYKFTYED
+160 QYRDKFTYED

-175 SLYSNLVYSDKF
+175 SLYSNLIYSDKF
-187 EAIFNEP
+187 EAIFGIPKQESKDIPIDVLESDIKNLPPNE
-194 RQENKQIPLCELE
+194 
-207 QYISKLAE
+207 
-215 KSDDEKPNKRDTF
+215 KRDAF

-235 FDENYKLFTLTAPT
+235 FDKERKLFTLTAPT
-249 GYGKTLTALNFTLKF
+249 GYGKTLTALNFALKF
-264 NKSRIIYTLPFTSI
+264 NKPRIIYALPFTSI
-278 IDQTYDIIAKIYKN
+278 IDQTYDIVAKIYKS
-292 SDISVSK
+292 SDILVSK
-299 AHHKTTID
+299 AHHKTMIG
-307 EENLTEEDR
+307 EENLTQEDR

-376 DFILL
+376 DFVLL

-405 ENFKEISNLEYFSKQ
+405 ENFKEISNLDYFSKQ

-433 EGFLEKICE
+433 DELLEKICE
-442 TARDK
+442 AASDK

-460 ELFVKLK
+460 ELFTKLRN
-467 DKFSCFCLNGYMYD
+467 KFSCFCLNGYMYD
-481 EHKRATIEAVK
+481 DHKRATIEAV
-492 RAINT
+492 RCAID
-497 NKDDPLASKILLIST
+497 KSKVDPLASKILLIST

-518 VDLDFDVGFREVS
+518 VDLDFDIGFREVS

-537 QTAGRVNRHFGKIR
+537 QTAGRVNRHFGATR

-571 YKVSGAILEDF
+571 YKVSGAILSDLKQ
-582 RRKEVRESEILE
+582 KEVQESEILE
-594 ISNSFFQKVS
+594 ISNLYFQKIS
-604 AQLERDMDES
+604 NQLENLH
-614 DIGKRIKKLEFE
+614 IKSEIEKLEFE
-626 DINEEIKKVMDD
+626 NINQKIEDIMND
-638 NCKQT
+638 NHKQT
-643 LIIEAKENFI
+643 LIIEPEENFI
-653 KDFEAEIFEIKN
+653 KDFEAKIFEIKN
-665 TKNNESTDTK
+665 SPNE
-675 KNKFDIRDLLKNH
+675 KFTIRDLFKNH

-694 FSINVTFKD
+694 FSINVTLKD
-703 MDKLTPNLKQI
+703 MNKLMPNLKQI
-714 RGLKDMFYLPFGS
+714 NGLKDMFYLPFGS
-727 PYFYSTDYGL
+727 SYFYSAEYGL

>member
-26 ISVGDE
+26 ISPSDE

-52 IYIRDTSSDK
+52 IYIRDTSNDK
-62 LDKNHSFLSA
+62 LDKNHSLLSA

-92 IVSHHGDAVNL
+92 IVSHHGDVLNL
-103 MTLARDANK
+103 DRLVREDNK
-112 FFKNSKE
+112 FLGDNFENSKE
-119 LEYWEEVANAAKN
+119 LEYWNEVADTAKN
-132 IEVYSGLSTK
+132 IKIYSGLSTK
-142 KDEFLDRVEKLRQ
+142 KDKFLDKVEKLRQ
-155 YLILL
+155 YLILS

-187 EAIFNEP
+187 EAIFSMP
-194 RQENKQIPLCELE
+194 KQKTKDIPIDVLE
-207 QYISKLAE
+207 SDIQSLPPSK
-215 KSDDEKPNKRDTF
+215 KRDEF
-228 RNFVLNN
+228 RKFVLNN
-235 FDENYKLFTLTAPT
+235 FDENHKLFTLTAPT
-249 GYGKTLTALNFTLKF
+249 GYGKTLTALNFALKF

-307 EENLTEEDR
+307 EKNLTEEDR

-357 KNSVVII
+357 KNSVIII

-381 CEIISQRLGTIFIFM
+381 CEIISQRLDTIFVFM

-405 ENFKEISNLEYFSKQ
+405 ENFKEISNLDYFSKQ

-433 EGFLEKICE
+433 DGLLEKICE

-460 ELFVKLK
+460 ELFVKLR
-467 DKFSCFCLNGYMYD
+467 DKFTCFCLNGYMHD
-481 EHKRATIEAVK
+481 EHKRATIEAV
-492 RAINT
+492 RCAIDKS
-497 NKDDPLASKILLIST
+497 KDDPLASKILLIST

-518 VDLDFDVGFREVS
+518 VDLDFNVGFREVS

-537 QTAGRVNRHFGKIR
+537 QTAGRVNRHFGEIR

-571 YKVSGAILEDF
+571 QKVSKAILEIF
-582 RRKEVRESEILE
+582 KQREVRESKILE
-594 ISNSFFQKVS
+594 ISNLYFQKIS
-604 AQLERDMDES
+604 NQLENLYIQSE
-614 DIGKRIKKLEFE
+614 IKKLEFE
-626 DINEEIKKVMDD
+626 NINQKIEEIMDD

-643 LIIEAKENFI
+643 LIIESKENFI
-653 KDFEAEIFEIKN
+653 KNFEAKILEIKN
-665 TKNNESTDTK
+665 SQNDEFT
-675 KNKFDIRDLLKNH
+675 IRDLLKNH

-694 FSINVTFKD
+694 FSINVTLKD
-703 MDKLTPNLKQI
+703 KEKLLPNLRQI

-727 PYFYSTDYGL
+727 SYFYSDDYGL

>member
-1 MKESILFDEF
+1 MMKESILFDEF

-26 ISVGDE
+26 ISPDDE
-32 ELDKQVKLYHDIAKL
+32 ELDRQVKLYHDIAKL

-52 IYIRDTSSDK
+52 IYIRDTSNDK
-62 LDKNHSFLSA
+62 LDKNHSLLSA
-72 YFFLLNSKFDE
+72 YFFLLNSKFDD

-92 IVSHHGDAVNL
+92 IVSHHGDVVNL
-103 MTLARDANK
+103 MTLAREANK
-112 FFKNSKE
+112 FFKNQKE
-119 LEYWEEVANAAKN
+119 LEQWDEVAGTAKN
-132 IEVYSGLSTK
+132 IKIYSGLSTK
-142 KDEFLDRVEKLRQ
+142 KDEFLDRAKKLRQ
-155 YLILL
+155 YLVLS
-160 QYRYKFTYED
+160 QYRHKFTYED

-175 SLYSNLVYSDKF
+175 SLYSNLIYSDKF
-187 EAIFNEP
+187 EAIFSMP
-194 RQENKQIPLCELE
+194 KQQTKNIPIDVLE
-207 QYISKLAE
+207 
-215 KSDDEKPNKRDTF
+215 SDIQNLPPNKKRDAF

-235 FDENYKLFTLTAPT
+235 FDKERKLFTLTAPT
-249 GYGKTLTALNFTLKF
+249 GYGKTLTALNFALKF
-264 NKSRIIYTLPFTSI
+264 NKSRIIYALPFTSI
-278 IDQTYDIIAKIYKN
+278 IDQTYDIVAKIYKN
-292 SDISVSK
+292 SDILVSK
-299 AHHKTTID
+299 THHKTTID
-307 EENLTEEDR
+307 EENLTKEDR

-405 ENFKEISNLEYFSKQ
+405 ENFKEISNLDYFSKQ

-433 EGFLEKICE
+433 DELLEKICE
-442 TARDK
+442 AASDK

-460 ELFVKLK
+460 ELFAKLRY
-467 DKFSCFCLNGYMYD
+467 KFNCFCLNGYMYD
-481 EHKRATIEAVK
+481 DHKRATIEAV
-492 RAINT
+492 RCAID
-497 NKDDPLASKILLIST
+497 KSKVDPLANKILLIST

-537 QTAGRVNRHFGKIR
+537 QTAGRVNRHFGATR

-571 YKVSGAILEDF
+571 YKVSGAILSDLKQ
-582 RRKEVRESEILE
+582 KEVQESEILE
-594 ISNSFFQKVS
+594 ISNLYFQKIS
-604 AQLERDMDES
+604 NQLENLH
-614 DIGKRIKKLEFE
+614 IKSEIEKLEFE
-626 DINEEIKKVMDD
+626 NINQKIEDIMND
-638 NCKQT
+638 NHKQT
-643 LIIEAKENFI
+643 LIIEPEENFI
-653 KDFEAEIFEIKN
+653 KDFEAKIFEIKN
-665 TKNNESTDTK
+665 SPNE
-675 KNKFDIRDLLKNH
+675 KFTIRDLFKNH

-694 FSINVTFKD
+694 FSINVTLKD
-703 MDKLTPNLKQI
+703 MNKLMPNLKQI
-714 RGLKDMFYLPFGS
+714 NGLKDMFYLPFGS
-727 PYFYSTDYGL
+727 SYFYSAECGL
-737 KKDTNLDITDEV
+737 KKDTNLDIEDEV

>member
-26 ISVGDE
+26 ISPDDDE
-32 ELDKQVKLYHDIAKL
+32 LGKQVKLYHDIAKL

-52 IYIRDTSSDK
+52 IYIRDTSNDK
-62 LDKNHSFLSA
+62 LDKNHSLLSA

-83 IPTLFGFLA
+83 VPTIFGFLA
-92 IVSHHGDAVNL
+92 IVSHHGNVVNL
-103 MTLARDANK
+103 MTLAREANK
-112 FFKNSKE
+112 FFKNQKE
-119 LEYWEEVANAAKN
+119 LEQWDEVAGAAKN
-132 IEVYSGLSTK
+132 IKIYSGLSTK
-142 KDEFLDRVEKLRQ
+142 KDEFLDRAKKLRQ
-155 YLILL
+155 YLVLS
-160 QYRYKFTYED
+160 QYRHKFTYED

-175 SLYSNLVYSDKF
+175 SLYSNLIYSDKF
-187 EAIFNEP
+187 EAIFSMPKQESKDIPIDVLEAGIQNLPPNE
-194 RQENKQIPLCELE
+194 
-207 QYISKLAE
+207 
-215 KSDDEKPNKRDTF
+215 KRDAF

-235 FDENYKLFTLTAPT
+235 FDKERKLFTLTAPT
-249 GYGKTLTALNFTLKF
+249 GYGKTLTALNFALKF
-264 NKSRIIYTLPFTSI
+264 NKSRIIYALPFTSI
-278 IDQTYDIIAKIYKN
+278 IDQTYDIVAKIYKN
-292 SDISVSK
+292 SDILVSK
-299 AHHKTTID
+299 AHHKTTIG
-307 EENLTEEDR
+307 EENLTKEDR

-405 ENFKEISNLEYFSKQ
+405 EKFKEISNLDYFSKQ

-433 EGFLEKICE
+433 DELLEKICE
-442 TARDK
+442 AASNK

-460 ELFVKLK
+460 ELFAKLK
-467 DKFSCFCLNGYMYD
+467 DKFNCFCLNGYMYD
-481 EHKRATIEAVK
+481 DHKRTTIEAVK
-492 RAINT
+492 CAID
-497 NKDDPLASKILLIST
+497 KSKVDPLASKILLIST

-537 QTAGRVNRHFGKIR
+537 QTAGRVNRHFGATR

-571 YKVSGAILEDF
+571 YKVSGAILSDLKQ
-582 RRKEVRESEILE
+582 KEVRESEILE
-594 ISNSFFQKVS
+594 ISNLFFQKIS
-604 AQLERDMDES
+604 NQLENLH
-614 DIGKRIKKLEFE
+614 IKSEIEKLEFE
-626 DINEEIKKVMDD
+626 NINQKIEDIMND
-638 NCKQT
+638 NYKQT
-643 LIIEAKENFI
+643 IIIEPEENFI
-653 KDFEAEIFEIKN
+653 KVFEVKIFEIKN
-665 TKNNESTDTK
+665 SPNE
-675 KNKFDIRDLLKNH
+675 KFTIRDLFKNH
-688 IRKLSK
+688 IRKLSQ
-694 FSINVTFKD
+694 FSINVTLKD
-703 MDKLTPNLKQI
+703 MNKLVPNLKQI
-714 RGLKDMFYLPFGS
+714 NGLKDMFYLPFGS
-727 PYFYSTDYGL
+727 SYFYSAECGL

>member
-26 ISVGDE
+26 ISPDDDE
-32 ELDKQVKLYHDIAKL
+32 LSKQVKLYHDIAKL

-52 IYIRDTSSDK
+52 IYIRDTSNDK
-62 LDKNHSFLSA
+62 LDKNHSLLSA

-83 IPTLFGFLA
+83 ILTLFGFLA
-92 IVSHHGDAVNL
+92 IVSHHGDVVNL
-103 MTLARDANK
+103 MTLAREANK
-112 FFKNSKE
+112 FFKNQKE
-119 LEYWEEVANAAKN
+119 LEQWDEVAGAAKN
-132 IEVYSGLSTK
+132 IKIYSGLSTK
-142 KDEFLDRVEKLRQ
+142 KDEFLDRAEKLRQ
-155 YLILL
+155 YLILS
-160 QYRYKFTYED
+160 QYRRKFTYED

-175 SLYSNLVYSDKF
+175 SLYSNLIYSDKF
-187 EAIFNEP
+187 EAIFSIPKQESKDIPIDVLESDIQNLPPNE
-194 RQENKQIPLCELE
+194 
-207 QYISKLAE
+207 
-215 KSDDEKPNKRDTF
+215 KRDAF

-235 FDENYKLFTLTAPT
+235 FDKERKLFTLTAPT
-249 GYGKTLTALNFTLKF
+249 GYGKTLTALNFALKF
-264 NKSRIIYTLPFTSI
+264 NKPRIIYALPFTSI
-278 IDQTYDIIAKIYKN
+278 IDQTYDIVAKIYKN
-292 SDISVSK
+292 SDILVSK
-299 AHHKTTID
+299 AHHKTTIG
-307 EENLTEEDR
+307 EENLTQEDR

-405 ENFKEISNLEYFSKQ
+405 ENFKEISNLDYFSKQ

-433 EGFLEKICE
+433 DELLGKICE
-442 TARDK
+442 AVSDK

-460 ELFVKLK
+460 ELFAKLK
-467 DKFSCFCLNGYMYD
+467 DKFNCFCLNGYMYD
-481 EHKRATIEAVK
+481 DHKRATIEAVK
-492 RAINT
+492 CAID
-497 NKDDPLASKILLIST
+497 KSKIDPLVSKILLIST

-537 QTAGRVNRHFGKIR
+537 QTAGRVNRHFGEIC

-571 YKVSGAILEDF
+571 YKVSGAILSDLKQ
-582 RRKEVRESEILE
+582 KEVRESEILE
-594 ISNSFFQKVS
+594 ISNLYFQKIS
-604 AQLERDMDES
+604 NQLENLH
-614 DIGKRIKKLEFE
+614 IKSEIEKLEFE
-626 DINEEIKKVMDD
+626 NINQKIEDIMNG
-638 NCKQT
+638 NYKQT
-643 LIIEAKENFI
+643 IIIEPEENFI
-653 KDFEAEIFEIKN
+653 KDFEARIFEIKN
-665 TKNNESTDTK
+665 SPNE
-675 KNKFDIRDLLKNH
+675 KFTIRDLFKNH

-694 FSINVTFKD
+694 FSINVALKD
-703 MDKLTPNLKQI
+703 MNKLMPNLKQI
-714 RGLKDMFYLPFGS
+714 SGLKDMFYLPFGS
-727 PYFYSTDYGL
+727 SYFYSAECGL

>member
-26 ISVGDE
+26 ISPDDDE
-32 ELDKQVKLYHDIAKL
+32 LGKQVKLYHDIAKL

-52 IYIRDTSSDK
+52 IYIRDTSNDK
-62 LDKNHSFLSA
+62 LDKNHSLLSA

-92 IVSHHGDAVNL
+92 IVSHHGDVVNL
-103 MTLARDANK
+103 MTLAREANK
-112 FFKNSKE
+112 FFKNQKE
-119 LEYWEEVANAAKN
+119 LEQWDEVAGAAKN
-132 IEVYSGLSTK
+132 INIYLGLSTK
-142 KDEFLDRVEKLRQ
+142 KDEFLDRAEKLRQ
-155 YLILL
+155 YLVLS
-160 QYRYKFTYED
+160 QYRHKFTYED

-175 SLYSNLVYSDKF
+175 SLYSNLIYSDKF
-187 EAIFNEP
+187 EAIFSMQK
-194 RQENKQIPLCELE
+194 QESKDIPIDVLE
-207 QYISKLAE
+207 
-215 KSDDEKPNKRDTF
+215 SDIQNLPPNKKRDVF
-228 RNFVLNN
+228 RKFVLNN

-249 GYGKTLTALNFTLKF
+249 GYGKTLTALNFALKF
-264 NKSRIIYTLPFTSI
+264 NKSRIIYALPFTSI
-278 IDQTYDIIAKIYKN
+278 IDQTYDIVAKIYKN
-292 SDISVSK
+292 SDILVSK
-299 AHHKTTID
+299 AHHKTTIC
-307 EENLTEEDR
+307 EENLTQEDR

-405 ENFKEISNLEYFSKQ
+405 ENFKEISNLDYFSKQ

-433 EGFLEKICE
+433 DELLEKICE
-442 TARDK
+442 AASDK

-460 ELFVKLK
+460 ELFTKLR
-467 DKFSCFCLNGYMYD
+467 DKFNCFCLNGYMYD
-481 EHKRATIEAVK
+481 DHKRATIEAV
-492 RAINT
+492 RCAV
-497 NKDDPLASKILLIST
+497 NKSKVDPLASKILLIST

-518 VDLDFDVGFREVS
+518 VDLDFDIGFREVS

-537 QTAGRVNRHFGKIR
+537 QTAGRVNRHFGATR

-571 YKVSGAILEDF
+571 YKVSGAILSDLKQ
-582 RRKEVRESEILE
+582 KEVRESEILE
-594 ISNSFFQKVS
+594 ISNLYFQKIS
-604 AQLERDMDES
+604 NQLENLH
-614 DIGKRIKKLEFE
+614 IKSEIEKLEFE
-626 DINEEIKKVMDD
+626 NINQKIEDIMND
-638 NCKQT
+638 NYKQT
-643 LIIEAKENFI
+643 IIIEPEENFI
-653 KDFEAEIFEIKN
+653 KDFEAKIFEIKN
-665 TKNNESTDTK
+665 SPNE
-675 KNKFDIRDLLKNH
+675 KFTIRDLFKNH

-694 FSINVTFKD
+694 FSINVALKD
-703 MDKLTPNLKQI
+703 MNKLMPNLKQI
-714 RGLKDMFYLPFGS
+714 NGLKDIFYLPFGS
-727 PYFYSTDYGL
+727 SYFYSTEYGL

>member
-1 MKESILFDEF
+1 MMKESILFDEF

-19 ENHIKNM
+19 KNHIKNM
-26 ISVGDE
+26 ISPDDK
-32 ELDKQVKLYHDIAKL
+32 ELDKQIKLFHDIAKL

-52 IYIRDTSSDK
+52 IYIRDTLNDK
-62 LDKNHSFLSA
+62 LDKNHSLLSA

-92 IVSHHGDAVNL
+92 IVSHHGDVVNL
-103 MTLARDANK
+103 MTLAREANK
-112 FFKNSKE
+112 FFKNQKE
-119 LEYWEEVANAAKN
+119 LEQWDEVAGAAKN
-132 IEVYSGLSTK
+132 IKIYLGLSTK
-142 KDEFLDRVEKLRQ
+142 KDEFLDRAEKLRQ
-155 YLILL
+155 YLVLS
-160 QYRYKFTYED
+160 QYRHKFTYED

-175 SLYSNLVYSDKF
+175 SLYSNLIYSDKF
-187 EAIFNEP
+187 EAIFSMP
-194 RQENKQIPLCELE
+194 KQKSKDIPIDVLE
-207 QYISKLAE
+207 
-215 KSDDEKPNKRDTF
+215 SDIQNLPPNKKRDAF
-228 RNFVLNN
+228 RKFVLNN

-249 GYGKTLTALNFTLKF
+249 GYGKTLTALNFALKF
-264 NKSRIIYTLPFTSI
+264 NKPRIIYALPFTSI
-278 IDQTYDIIAKIYKN
+278 IDQTYDIVAKIYKS
-292 SDISVSK
+292 SDILVSK
-299 AHHKTTID
+299 AHHKTTIG
-307 EENLTEEDR
+307 EENLTKEDR

-405 ENFKEISNLEYFSKQ
+405 EKFKEISNLDYFSKQ

-433 EGFLEKICE
+433 DELLEKICE
-442 TARDK
+442 AASDK

-460 ELFVKLK
+460 ELFTKLR

-481 EHKRATIEAVK
+481 DHKRATTKAV
-492 RAINT
+492 RCAID
-497 NKDDPLASKILLIST
+497 KSKVDPLASKILLIST

-518 VDLDFDVGFREVS
+518 VDLDFDIGFREVS

-537 QTAGRVNRHFGKIR
+537 QTAGRVNRHFGATR

-571 YKVSGAILEDF
+571 YKVSGTILSDLKQ
-582 RRKEVRESEILE
+582 KEVRESEILE
-594 ISNSFFQKVS
+594 ISNLYFQKIS
-604 AQLERDMDES
+604 NQLENLH
-614 DIGKRIKKLEFE
+614 IKSEIEKLEFE
-626 DINEEIKKVMDD
+626 NINQKIEDIMND
-638 NCKQT
+638 NYKQT
-643 LIIEAKENFI
+643 LIIEPEENFI
-653 KDFEAEIFEIKN
+653 KDFEARIFEIKN
-665 TKNNESTDTK
+665 SPNE
-675 KNKFDIRDLLKNH
+675 KFTIRDLFKNH

-694 FSINVTFKD
+694 FSINVALKD
-703 MDKLTPNLKQI
+703 MNKLMPNLKQI
-714 RGLKDMFYLPFGS
+714 NGLKYMFYLPFGS
-727 PYFYSTDYGL
+727 SYFYSTDYGL

>member
-26 ISVGDE
+26 ISPDDE

-52 IYIRDTSSDK
+52 IYIRDTSNDK

-72 YFFLLNSKFDE
+72 CFFLLNSKFDE

-132 IEVYSGLSTK
+132 TQVYSGLSTK
-142 KDEFLDRVEKLRQ
+142 KDEFLDRAEKLRQ

-160 QYRYKFTYED
+160 QYRYKFTYGD

-187 EAIFNEP
+187 EAIFGIP
-194 RQENKQIPLCELE
+194 KQKTKDIPIGVLE
-207 QYISKLAE
+207 
-215 KSDDEKPNKRDTF
+215 SDIKTLLPNKKRDEF
-228 RNFVLNN
+228 RKFVLNN

-249 GYGKTLTALNFTLKF
+249 GYGKTLTALNFALKF
-264 NKSRIIYTLPFTSI
+264 NKSRIIYALPFTSI

-292 SDISVSK
+292 SDILVSK

-307 EENLTEEDR
+307 EENLTEDDR

-364 DEAQAIPYNFRK
+364 DEAQAIPYSFRK

-405 ENFKEISNLEYFSKQ
+405 ENFKEISNLAYFSKQ

-433 EGFLEKICE
+433 EGLLKKICE

-447 NTLVVVNTIKKAQ
+447 NILVVVNTIKKAQ

-467 DKFSCFCLNGYMYD
+467 DKFCCFCLNGYMYD
-481 EHKRATIEAVK
+481 EHKRATIEAVR

-537 QTAGRVNRHFGKIR
+537 QTAGRVNRHFGEIC

-571 YKVSGAILEDF
+571 QKVSKAILEIF
-582 RRKEVRESEILE
+582 KQREVRESEILE
-594 ISNSFFQKVS
+594 ISNLYFQKIS
-604 AQLERDMDES
+604 DQLENLYIES
-614 DIGKRIKKLEFE
+614 EIKKLEFE
-626 DINEEIKKVMDD
+626 NINQKIEEIMNDS
-638 NCKQT
+638 CKQT
-643 LIIEAKENFI
+643 LIIEPEENFI
-653 KDFEAEIFEIKN
+653 KDFEAKILEIKDSQ
-665 TKNNESTDTK
+665 NNE
-675 KNKFDIRDLLKNH
+675 FAIRDILKNH

-703 MDKLTPNLKQI
+703 KEKLTPNLKQI

-727 PYFYSTDYGL
+727 SYFYSVDYGL

>member
-1 MKESILFDEF
+1 MMKESILFDEF

-19 ENHIKNM
+19 EHHIKNM
-26 ISVGDE
+26 ISPDDDE
-32 ELDKQVKLYHDIAKL
+32 LGKQVKLYHDIAKL

-52 IYIRDTSSDK
+52 IYIRDTSNDK
-62 LDKNHSFLSA
+62 LDKNHSLLSA

-83 IPTLFGFLA
+83 ILTLFGFLA
-92 IVSHHGDAVNL
+92 IVSHHGDVVNL
-103 MTLARDANK
+103 MTLAREANK
-112 FFKNSKE
+112 FFKNQKE
-119 LEYWEEVANAAKN
+119 LEQWDEVAGAAKN
-132 IEVYSGLSTK
+132 IKIYSGLSTK
-142 KDEFLDRVEKLRQ
+142 KDEFLDRAEKLRQ
-155 YLILL
+155 YLVLS
-160 QYRYKFTYED
+160 QYRHKFTYED

-175 SLYSNLVYSDKF
+175 SLYSNLIYSDKF
-187 EAIFNEP
+187 EAIFSMPKQQTKNIPIDVLESDIQNLSPNE
-194 RQENKQIPLCELE
+194 
-207 QYISKLAE
+207 
-215 KSDDEKPNKRDTF
+215 KRDAF

-249 GYGKTLTALNFTLKF
+249 GYGKTLTALNFALKF
-264 NKSRIIYTLPFTSI
+264 NKPRIIYALPFTSI
-278 IDQTYDIIAKIYKN
+278 IDQTYDIVAKIYKN
-292 SDISVSK
+292 SDILVSK
-299 AHHKTTID
+299 AHHKTTIG

-405 ENFKEISNLEYFSKQ
+405 ENFKEISNLDYFAKQ

-433 EGFLEKICE
+433 DELLEKICE
-442 TARDK
+442 AASDK

-460 ELFVKLK
+460 ELFAKLR
-467 DKFSCFCLNGYMYD
+467 DKFNCFCLNGYMYD
-481 EHKRATIEAVK
+481 DHKRATIEAV
-492 RAINT
+492 RCAID
-497 NKDDPLASKILLIST
+497 KSKVDPLASKILLIST

-518 VDLDFDVGFREVS
+518 VDLDFDIGFREVS

-537 QTAGRVNRHFGKIR
+537 QTAGRVNRHFGATR

-571 YKVSGAILEDF
+571 YKVSGAILSDLKQ
-582 RRKEVRESEILE
+582 KEVQESEILE
-594 ISNSFFQKVS
+594 ISNLYFQKIS
-604 AQLERDMDES
+604 NQLENLH
-614 DIGKRIKKLEFE
+614 IKSEIEKLEFE
-626 DINEEIKKVMDD
+626 NINQKIEDIMND
-638 NCKQT
+638 NYKQT
-643 LIIEAKENFI
+643 IIIEPEENFI
-653 KDFEAEIFEIKN
+653 KDFEAKIFEIKN
-665 TKNNESTDTK
+665 SPNE
-675 KNKFDIRDLLKNH
+675 KFTIRDLFKNH

-694 FSINVTFKD
+694 FSINVALKD
-703 MDKLTPNLKQI
+703 MNKLMPNLKQI
-714 RGLKDMFYLPFGS
+714 NGLKDMFYLPFGS
-727 PYFYSTDYGL
+727 SYFYSAECGL
-737 KKDTNLDITDEV
+737 KKDTNLDIEDEV

>member
-1 MKESILFDEF
+1 MMKESILFDEF

-26 ISVGDE
+26 ISPDDDE
-32 ELDKQVKLYHDIAKL
+32 LGKQVKLFHDIAKL

-52 IYIRDTSSDK
+52 IYIRDTSNDK
-62 LDKNHSFLSA
+62 LDKNHSLLSA

-83 IPTLFGFLA
+83 ILTLFGFLA
-92 IVSHHGDAVNL
+92 IVSHHGNVVNL
-103 MTLARDANK
+103 MTLAREANK
-112 FFKNSKE
+112 FFKNQKE
-119 LEYWEEVANAAKN
+119 LEQWDEVASAAKN
-132 IEVYSGLSTK
+132 IKIYSGLSTK
-142 KDEFLDRVEKLRQ
+142 KDEFLDRAEKLRQ
-155 YLILL
+155 YLVLS
-160 QYRYKFTYED
+160 QYRHKFTYED

-175 SLYSNLVYSDKF
+175 NLYSNLIYSDKF
-187 EAIFNEP
+187 EAIFSMP
-194 RQENKQIPLCELE
+194 KQETKDIPIDVLE
-207 QYISKLAE
+207 AGIKNLP
-215 KSDDEKPNKRDTF
+215 PNKKRDAF

-249 GYGKTLTALNFTLKF
+249 GYGKTLTALNFALKF
-264 NKSRIIYTLPFTSI
+264 NKPRIIYALPFTSI
-278 IDQTYDIIAKIYKN
+278 IDQTYDIVAKIYKN
-292 SDISVSK
+292 SDILVSK
-299 AHHKTTID
+299 AHHKTTIC
-307 EENLTEEDR
+307 EENLTKEDR

-405 ENFKEISNLEYFSKQ
+405 ENFKEISNLDYFSKQ

-433 EGFLEKICE
+433 DELLEKICE
-442 TARDK
+442 TASDK

-460 ELFVKLK
+460 ELFTKLR

-481 EHKRATIEAVK
+481 DHKRATIEAV
-492 RAINT
+492 RCAID
-497 NKDDPLASKILLIST
+497 KSKVDPLASKILLIST

-518 VDLDFDVGFREVS
+518 VDLDFDIGFREVS

-537 QTAGRVNRHFGKIR
+537 QTAGRVNRHFGEIC

-571 YKVSGAILEDF
+571 YKVSGAILSDLKQ
-582 RRKEVRESEILE
+582 KEVRESEILE
-594 ISNSFFQKVS
+594 ISNLYFQKIS
-604 AQLERDMDES
+604 NQLENLH
-614 DIGKRIKKLEFE
+614 IKSEIEKLEFE
-626 DINEEIKKVMDD
+626 NINQKIEDIMND
-638 NCKQT
+638 NYKQT
-643 LIIEAKENFI
+643 LIIEPEENFI
-653 KDFEAEIFEIKN
+653 KNFEAKIFEIKN
-665 TKNNESTDTK
+665 SPNE
-675 KNKFDIRDLLKNH
+675 KFTIRDLFKNH
-688 IRKLSK
+688 IRKLPE
-694 FSINVTFKD
+694 FSINVTLKD
-703 MDKLTPNLKQI
+703 MNKLMPNLKQI
-714 RGLKDMFYLPFGS
+714 NGLKDIFYLPFGS
-727 PYFYSTDYGL
+727 SYFYSAECGL
-737 KKDTNLDITDEV
+737 KKDTNLDIEDEV

>member
-19 ENHIKNM
+19 KNHIKNM
-26 ISVGDE
+26 ISPNDE
-32 ELDKQVKLYHDIAKL
+32 ELDRQVKLFHDIAKL

-52 IYIRDTSSDK
+52 IYIRDTSNDK
-62 LDKNHSFLSA
+62 LDKNHSLLSA

-83 IPTLFGFLA
+83 ILTIFGFLT
-92 IVSHHGDAVNL
+92 IVSHHGDVVNL
-103 MTLARDANK
+103 MTLAREANK
-112 FFKNSKE
+112 FFKNQKE
-119 LEYWEEVANAAKN
+119 LEQWDEVAGAAKN
-132 IEVYSGLSTK
+132 IKIYSGLSTK
-142 KDEFLDRVEKLRQ
+142 KDEFLDRAEKLRQ
-155 YLILL
+155 YLILS
-160 QYRYKFTYED
+160 QYRRKFTYED

-175 SLYSNLVYSDKF
+175 SLYSNLIYSDKF
-187 EAIFNEP
+187 EAIFSIPKQESKDIPIDVLESDIQNLPPNE
-194 RQENKQIPLCELE
+194 
-207 QYISKLAE
+207 
-215 KSDDEKPNKRDTF
+215 KRDAF

-249 GYGKTLTALNFTLKF
+249 GYGKTLTALNFALKF
-264 NKSRIIYTLPFTSI
+264 NKSRIIYALPFTSI

-292 SDISVSK
+292 NDISVSK

-307 EENLTEEDR
+307 EENLTEDDR

-405 ENFKEISNLEYFSKQ
+405 ENFKEISNLDYFSKQ

-433 EGFLEKICE
+433 DRLLEKICE
-442 TARDK
+442 AASDK

-460 ELFVKLK
+460 ELFTKLR
-467 DKFSCFCLNGYMYD
+467 DKFNCFCLNGYMYD
-481 EHKRATIEAVK
+481 DHKRATTKAV
-492 RAINT
+492 RCAID
-497 NKDDPLASKILLIST
+497 KSKVDPLASKILLIST

-518 VDLDFDVGFREVS
+518 VDLDFDIGFREVS

-537 QTAGRVNRHFGKIR
+537 QTAGRVNRHFGATR

-571 YKVSGAILEDF
+571 YKVSGAILGDLKQ
-582 RRKEVRESEILE
+582 KEVQESEILE
-594 ISNSFFQKVS
+594 ISNLYFQKIS
-604 AQLERDMDES
+604 NQLENLH
-614 DIGKRIKKLEFE
+614 IKSEIEKLEFE
-626 DINEEIKKVMDD
+626 NINQKIEEIMND
-638 NCKQT
+638 NYKQT
-643 LIIEAKENFI
+643 IIIEPKENFI
-653 KDFEAEIFEIKN
+653 KDFEAKIFEIKN
-665 TKNNESTDTK
+665 SPNE
-675 KNKFDIRDLLKNH
+675 KFTIRDLFKNH

-694 FSINVTFKD
+694 FSINVALKD
-703 MDKLTPNLKQI
+703 MNKLMPNLKQI
-714 RGLKDMFYLPFGS
+714 KGLKDMFYLPFGS
-727 PYFYSTDYGL
+727 SYFYSAECGL
-737 KKDTNLDITDEV
+737 KKDMNLDIEDEV

>member
-1 MKESILFDEF
+1 MMKESILFDEF

-26 ISVGDE
+26 ISPDDD
-32 ELDKQVKLYHDIAKL
+32 ELDKQVKLFHDIAKL

-52 IYIRDTSSDK
+52 IYIRDTSNDK
-62 LDKNHSFLSA
+62 LDKNHSLLSA

-83 IPTLFGFLA
+83 IPTMFGFLA
-92 IVSHHGDAVNL
+92 IVSHHGDVVNL
-103 MTLARDANK
+103 MTLAREANK
-112 FFKNSKE
+112 FFKNQKE
-119 LEYWEEVANAAKN
+119 LEQWDEVAGAAKN
-132 IEVYSGLSTK
+132 IKIYSGLSTK
-142 KDEFLDRVEKLRQ
+142 KDEFLDRAKKLRQ
-155 YLILL
+155 YLVLS
-160 QYRYKFTYED
+160 QYRHKFTYED

-175 SLYSNLVYSDKF
+175 SLYSNLIYSDKF
-187 EAIFNEP
+187 EAIFSMPKQQSKDIPIDVLESDIQNLPPNE
-194 RQENKQIPLCELE
+194 
-207 QYISKLAE
+207 
-215 KSDDEKPNKRDTF
+215 KRDAF

-235 FDENYKLFTLTAPT
+235 FDEERKLFTLTAPT
-249 GYGKTLTALNFTLKF
+249 GYGKTLTALNFALKF
-264 NKSRIIYTLPFTSI
+264 NKPRIIYALPFTSI
-278 IDQTYDIIAKIYKN
+278 IDQTYDIVAKIYKS
-292 SDISVSK
+292 SDILVSK

-307 EENLTEEDR
+307 EENLTDEDR

-381 CEIISQRLGTIFIFM
+381 CEIISQRLSTIFIFM

-405 ENFKEISNLEYFSKQ
+405 ENFKEISNLDYFSKQ

-433 EGFLEKICE
+433 DELLEKICE
-442 TARDK
+442 AASDK

-460 ELFVKLK
+460 ELFTKLR

-481 EHKRATIEAVK
+481 DHKRATTRSV
-492 RAINT
+492 RCAID
-497 NKDDPLASKILLIST
+497 KSKVDPLASKILLIST

-518 VDLDFDVGFREVS
+518 VDLDFDIGVREVS

-537 QTAGRVNRHFGKIR
+537 QTAGRVNRHFGATR

-560 SKFTNLIYGDL
+560 SKFANLIYGDL
-571 YKVSGAILEDF
+571 YKVSGAILGDLKQ
-582 RRKEVRESEILE
+582 KEVRESEILE
-594 ISNSFFQKVS
+594 ISNLFFQKIS
-604 AQLERDMDES
+604 NQLENLH
-614 DIGKRIKKLEFE
+614 IKSEIEKLEFE
-626 DINEEIKKVMDD
+626 NINQKIEDIVND
-638 NCKQT
+638 NYKQT
-643 LIIEAKENFI
+643 IIIEPEENFI
-653 KDFEAEIFEIKN
+653 KDFEAKIFEIKN
-665 TKNNESTDTK
+665 SPNE
-675 KNKFDIRDLLKNH
+675 KFTIRDLFKNH

-694 FSINVTFKD
+694 FSINVALKD
-703 MDKLTPNLKQI
+703 MNKLMPNLKQI
-714 RGLKDMFYLPFGS
+714 NGLKDMFYLPFGS
-727 PYFYSTDYGL
+727 SYFYSAECGL

>member
-26 ISVGDE
+26 ISPDE
-32 ELDKQVKLYHDIAKL
+32 DELGKQVKLYHDIAKL

-52 IYIRDTSSDK
+52 IYIRDTSNDK
-62 LDKNHSFLSA
+62 LDKNHSLLSA

-92 IVSHHGDAVNL
+92 IVSHHGNVVNL
-103 MTLARDANK
+103 MTLAREANK
-112 FFKNSKE
+112 FFKNQKE
-119 LEYWEEVANAAKN
+119 LEQWEEVAGAAKN
-132 IEVYSGLSTK
+132 IKIYSGLSTK
-142 KDEFLDRVEKLRQ
+142 KDEFLDSAEKLRQ
-155 YLILL
+155 YLVLS
-160 QYRYKFTYED
+160 QYRHKFTYED

-175 SLYSNLVYSDKF
+175 SLYSNLIYSDKF
-187 EAIFNEP
+187 EAIFSMP
-194 RQENKQIPLCELE
+194 KQESKDIPIDVLE
-207 QYISKLAE
+207 
-215 KSDDEKPNKRDTF
+215 SDIKNLPPNKKRDAF
-228 RNFVLNN
+228 RKFVLNN
-235 FDENYKLFTLTAPT
+235 FDKNYKLFTLTAPT
-249 GYGKTLTALNFTLKF
+249 GYGKTLTALNFALKF
-264 NKSRIIYTLPFTSI
+264 NKSRIIYALPFTSI
-278 IDQTYDIIAKIYKN
+278 IDQTYDIVAKIYKN
-292 SDISVSK
+292 SDILVSK
-299 AHHKTTID
+299 AHHKTTIC
-307 EENLTEEDR
+307 EENLTKEDR

-405 ENFKEISNLEYFSKQ
+405 ENFKEISNLDYFSKQ

-433 EGFLEKICE
+433 DELLEKICE
-442 TARDK
+442 TASDK

-460 ELFVKLK
+460 ELFTKLR

-481 EHKRATIEAVK
+481 DHKRATIEAV
-492 RAINT
+492 RCAID
-497 NKDDPLASKILLIST
+497 KSKVDPLASKILLIST

-518 VDLDFDVGFREVS
+518 VDLDFDIGFREVS

-537 QTAGRVNRHFGKIR
+537 QTAGRVNRHFGEIC

-571 YKVSGAILEDF
+571 YKVSGAILSDLKQ
-582 RRKEVRESEILE
+582 KEVRESEILE
-594 ISNSFFQKVS
+594 ISNLYFQKIS
-604 AQLERDMDES
+604 NQLENLH
-614 DIGKRIKKLEFE
+614 IKSEIEKLEFE
-626 DINEEIKKVMDD
+626 NINQKIEDIMND
-638 NCKQT
+638 NYKQT
-643 LIIEAKENFI
+643 LIIEPEENFI
-653 KDFEAEIFEIKN
+653 KNFEAKIFEIKN
-665 TKNNESTDTK
+665 SPNE
-675 KNKFDIRDLLKNH
+675 KFTIRDLFKNH

-694 FSINVTFKD
+694 FSINVTLKD
-703 MDKLTPNLKQI
+703 MNKLMPNLKQI
-714 RGLKDMFYLPFGS
+714 NGLKDIFYLPFGS
-727 PYFYSTDYGL
+727 SYFYSAECGL
-737 KKDTNLDITDEV
+737 KKDTNLDIEDEV

>member
-19 ENHIKNM
+19 KNHIKNM
-26 ISVGDE
+26 ISPNDE
-32 ELDKQVKLYHDIAKL
+32 ELDRQVKLFHDIAKL

-52 IYIRDTSSDK
+52 IYIRDTSNDK
-62 LDKNHSFLSA
+62 LDKNHSLLSA

-83 IPTLFGFLA
+83 ILTIFGFLT
-92 IVSHHGDAVNL
+92 IVSHHGDVVNL
-103 MTLARDANK
+103 MTLAREANK
-112 FFKNSKE
+112 FFKNQKE
-119 LEYWEEVANAAKN
+119 LEQWDEVAGAAKN
-132 IEVYSGLSTK
+132 IKIYSGLSTK
-142 KDEFLDRVEKLRQ
+142 KDEFLDRAEKLRQ
-155 YLILL
+155 YLILS
-160 QYRYKFTYED
+160 QYRRKFTYED

-175 SLYSNLVYSDKF
+175 SLYSNLIYSDKF
-187 EAIFNEP
+187 EAIFSIPKQESKDIPIDVLESDIQNLPPNE
-194 RQENKQIPLCELE
+194 
-207 QYISKLAE
+207 
-215 KSDDEKPNKRDTF
+215 KRDAF

-249 GYGKTLTALNFTLKF
+249 GYGKTLTALNFALKF
-264 NKSRIIYTLPFTSI
+264 NKSRIIYALPFTSI

-292 SDISVSK
+292 NDISVSK

-307 EENLTEEDR
+307 EENLTEDDR

-405 ENFKEISNLEYFSKQ
+405 EKFKEISNLDYFSKQ

-433 EGFLEKICE
+433 DELLEKICE
-442 TARDK
+442 AVSDK

-460 ELFVKLK
+460 ELFTKLR
-467 DKFSCFCLNGYMYD
+467 DKFNCFCLNGYMYD
-481 EHKRATIEAVK
+481 DHKRATTNAV
-492 RAINT
+492 RCAIDK
-497 NKDDPLASKILLIST
+497 NKVDPLASKILLIST

-537 QTAGRVNRHFGKIR
+537 QTAGRVNRHFGEIC

-571 YKVSGAILEDF
+571 YKVSGAILSDLKQ
-582 RRKEVRESEILE
+582 KEVRESEILE
-594 ISNSFFQKVS
+594 ISNLYFQKIS
-604 AQLERDMDES
+604 NQLENLH
-614 DIGKRIKKLEFE
+614 IKSEIEKLEFE
-626 DINEEIKKVMDD
+626 NINQKIEDIMND
-638 NCKQT
+638 NYKQT
-643 LIIEAKENFI
+643 IIIEPEENFI
-653 KDFEAEIFEIKN
+653 KDFEARIFEIKN
-665 TKNNESTDTK
+665 SPNE
-675 KNKFDIRDLLKNH
+675 KFTIRDL
-688 IRKLSK
+688 
-694 FSINVTFKD
+694 FK
-703 MDKLTPNLKQI
+703 KPHQKVVEI
-714 RGLKDMFYLPFGS
+714 
-727 PYFYSTDYGL
+727 
-737 KKDTNLDITDEV
+737 
-749 FD
+749 

>member
-26 ISVGDE
+26 ISAGDE

-52 IYIRDTSSDK
+52 IYIRDTSNDK

-112 FFKNSKE
+112 FFKNLKE
-119 LEYWEEVANAAKN
+119 LEYWEEVVNAAKN
-132 IEVYSGLSTK
+132 TQVYSGLSTK
-142 KDEFLDRVEKLRQ
+142 KDEFLDRAEKLRQ

-160 QYRYKFTYED
+160 QYKHKFTYED

-187 EAIFNEP
+187 EAIFSMP
-194 RQENKQIPLCELE
+194 KQETKDIPVDVLE
-207 QYISKLAE
+207 
-215 KSDDEKPNKRDTF
+215 SDIKTLPPNKKRDEF

-249 GYGKTLTALNFTLKF
+249 GYGKTLTALNFALKF
-264 NKSRIIYTLPFTSI
+264 NKSRIIYALPFTSI

-292 SDISVSK
+292 SDISVGK

-307 EENLTEEDR
+307 EKNLTEDDR

-420 DRYVIKWLDIGGE
+420 DRYVIKWLDISGKE
-433 EGFLEKICE
+433 DLLEKICE
-442 TARDK
+442 TASDK

-460 ELFVKLK
+460 ELFVKLRE
-467 DKFSCFCLNGYMYD
+467 KFNCFCLNGYMYD
-481 EHKRATIEAVK
+481 DHKRATIEAV
-492 RAINT
+492 RCAIDKS
-497 NKDDPLASKILLIST
+497 KDDPLTSKILLIST

-531 PISSII
+531 PISSVI
-537 QTAGRVNRHFGKIR
+537 QTAGRVNRHFGEIR

-571 YKVSGAILEDF
+571 QKVSKAILEIF
-582 RRKEVRESEILE
+582 KQREVRESEILE
-594 ISNSFFQKVS
+594 ISNLYFQKIS
-604 AQLERDMDES
+604 DQLENLYIQSE
-614 DIGKRIKKLEFE
+614 IKKLEFE
-626 DINEEIKKVMDD
+626 NINQKIEEIMNDS
-638 NCKQT
+638 CKQT
-643 LIIEAKENFI
+643 LIIEPEENFI
-653 KDFEAEIFEIKN
+653 KDFEAKIIEIKN
-665 TKNNESTDTK
+665 SQNNEFT
-675 KNKFDIRDLLKNH
+675 IRDILKNH

-703 MDKLTPNLKQI
+703 KEKLTPNLRQI

-727 PYFYSTDYGL
+727 SYFYSADYGL
-737 KKDTNLDITDEV
+737 KKDMNLDITDEV

>member
-1 MKESILFDEF
+1 MMKESILFDEF

-26 ISVGDE
+26 ISPNDD

-52 IYIRDTSSDK
+52 IYIRDTSNDK
-62 LDKNHSFLSA
+62 LDKNHSLLSA

-92 IVSHHGDAVNL
+92 IVSHHGNVVNL
-103 MTLARDANK
+103 MTLAREANK
-112 FFKNSKE
+112 FFKNQKE
-119 LEYWEEVANAAKN
+119 LEQWDEVAGVAKN
-132 IEVYSGLSTK
+132 IKIYSGLSTK
-142 KDEFLDRVEKLRQ
+142 KDEFLDRAEKLRQ
-155 YLILL
+155 YLVLS
-160 QYRYKFTYED
+160 QYRHKFTYED

-175 SLYSNLVYSDKF
+175 SLYSNLIYSDKF
-187 EAIFNEP
+187 EAIFSMPKQQTKYIPIDVLESDIQNLSPNE
-194 RQENKQIPLCELE
+194 
-207 QYISKLAE
+207 
-215 KSDDEKPNKRDTF
+215 KRDAF

-235 FDENYKLFTLTAPT
+235 FDEERKLFTLTAPT
-249 GYGKTLTALNFTLKF
+249 GYGKTLTALNFALKF
-264 NKSRIIYTLPFTSI
+264 NKPRIIYALPFTSI
-278 IDQTYDIIAKIYKN
+278 IDQTYDIVAKIYKN
-292 SDISVSK
+292 SDILVSK
-299 AHHKTTID
+299 AHHKTTIG
-307 EENLTEEDR
+307 EENLTKEDR

-405 ENFKEISNLEYFSKQ
+405 ENFKEISNLDYFSKQ
-420 DRYVIKWLDIGGE
+420 DRYVIKWLDINGE
-433 EGFLEKICE
+433 DELLEKTCE
-442 TARDK
+442 AASDK

-460 ELFVKLK
+460 ELFTKLR

-481 EHKRATIEAVK
+481 DHKRATIEAV
-492 RAINT
+492 RCAV
-497 NKDDPLASKILLIST
+497 NKSKVDPLASKILLIST

-518 VDLDFDVGFREVS
+518 VDLDFDIGFREVS

-537 QTAGRVNRHFGKIR
+537 QTAGRVNRHFGATR

-571 YKVSGAILEDF
+571 YKVSGAILSDLKQ
-582 RRKEVRESEILE
+582 KEVRESEILE
-594 ISNSFFQKVS
+594 ISNLYFQKIS
-604 AQLERDMDES
+604 NQLENLH
-614 DIGKRIKKLEFE
+614 IKSEIEKLEFE
-626 DINEEIKKVMDD
+626 NINQKIEDIMND
-638 NCKQT
+638 NHKQT
-643 LIIEAKENFI
+643 LIIEPEENFI
-653 KDFEAEIFEIKN
+653 KDFEAKIFEIKN
-665 TKNNESTDTK
+665 SPNE
-675 KNKFDIRDLLKNH
+675 KFTIRDIFKNH

-694 FSINVTFKD
+694 FSINVALKD
-703 MDKLTPNLKQI
+703 MNKLMPNLKQI
-714 RGLKDMFYLPFGS
+714 NGLKDIFYLLFGS
-727 PYFYSTDYGL
+727 SYFYSAEYGL
-737 KKDTNLDITDEV
+737 KKDTNLDIEDEV

>member
-19 ENHIKNM
+19 ANHIKNM
-26 ISVGDE
+26 ISPDDK
-32 ELDKQVKLYHDIAKL
+32 ELDRQVKLYHDIAKL

-52 IYIRDTSSDK
+52 IYIRDTSNDK
-62 LDKNHSFLSA
+62 LDKNHSLLSA

-92 IVSHHGDAVNL
+92 IVSHHGNVVNL
-103 MTLARDANK
+103 MTLAREANK
-112 FFKNSKE
+112 FFKNQKE
-119 LEYWEEVANAAKN
+119 LEQWDEVAGAAKN
-132 IEVYSGLSTK
+132 IKIYSELSTK
-142 KDEFLDRVEKLRQ
+142 KDEFLDRAEKLRQ
-155 YLILL
+155 YLVLS
-160 QYRYKFTYED
+160 QYRHKFTYED

-175 SLYSNLVYSDKF
+175 SLYSNLIYSDKF
-187 EAIFNEP
+187 EAIFSMPKQQTKYIPIDVLESDIQNLSPNE
-194 RQENKQIPLCELE
+194 
-207 QYISKLAE
+207 
-215 KSDDEKPNKRDTF
+215 KRDAF

-235 FDENYKLFTLTAPT
+235 FDKERKLFTLTAPT
-249 GYGKTLTALNFTLKF
+249 GYGKTLTALNFALKF
-264 NKSRIIYTLPFTSI
+264 NKSRIIYALPFTSI
-278 IDQTYDIIAKIYKN
+278 IDQTYDIVAKIYKN
-292 SDISVSK
+292 SDILVSK

-307 EENLTEEDR
+307 EENLTQEDR

-336 YQLIFALFG
+336 YKLIFALFG

-405 ENFKEISNLEYFSKQ
+405 ENFKEISNLDYFSKQ

-433 EGFLEKICE
+433 DELLEKICE
-442 TARDK
+442 AASDK

-460 ELFVKLK
+460 ELFTKLR

-481 EHKRATIEAVK
+481 DHKRATIEAV
-492 RAINT
+492 RCAID
-497 NKDDPLASKILLIST
+497 KSKVDPLASKILLIST

-518 VDLDFDVGFREVS
+518 VDLDFDIGFREVS

-537 QTAGRVNRHFGKIR
+537 QTAGRVNRHFGEIC

-571 YKVSGAILEDF
+571 YKVSGTILSDLKQ
-582 RRKEVRESEILE
+582 KEVRESEILE
-594 ISNSFFQKVS
+594 ISNLYFQKIS
-604 AQLERDMDES
+604 NQLENLH
-614 DIGKRIKKLEFE
+614 IKSEIEKLEFE
-626 DINEEIKKVMDD
+626 NINQKIEDIMND
-638 NCKQT
+638 NHKQT
-643 LIIEAKENFI
+643 LIIEPEENFI
-653 KDFEAEIFEIKN
+653 KDFEAKIFEIKN
-665 TKNNESTDTK
+665 SPNE
-675 KNKFDIRDLLKNH
+675 KFTIRDLFKNH

-694 FSINVTFKD
+694 FSINVALKD
-703 MDKLTPNLKQI
+703 MNKLMPNLKQI
-714 RGLKDMFYLPFGS
+714 NGLKDMFYLPFGS
-727 PYFYSTDYGL
+727 SYFYSAECGL